1 MYLVADVNQIK
12 KDRATVEGKW
22 EKLLNE
28 AKKLKPG
35 FVDPVIPYKD
45 DHIVGHH
52 NGLDNGNAVMI
63 E

>member
-1 MYLVADVNQIK
+1 MYLVADIAQNK
-12 KDRATVEGKW
+12 KERAGVEAKW
-22 EKLLNE
+22 EKYLAE

-35 FVDPVIPYKD
+35 FVEPIIPYKE
-45 DHIVGHH
+45 DHIVGKF

>member
-12 KDRATVEGKW
+12 KDRAVVESKW
-22 EKLLNE
+22 DKLLNE

-35 FVDPVIPYKD
+35 FVEPVIPYKD
-45 DHIVGHH
+45 DHIVGKF